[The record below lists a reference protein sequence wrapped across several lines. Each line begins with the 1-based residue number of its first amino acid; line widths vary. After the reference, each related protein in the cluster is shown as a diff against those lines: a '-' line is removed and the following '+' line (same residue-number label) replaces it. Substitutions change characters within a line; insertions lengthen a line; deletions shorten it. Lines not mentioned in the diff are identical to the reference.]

1 MDRISITGLENGE
14 IRDAA
19 AVKRVLKVLRLRVG
33 DEFMAYDGRSEL
45 RLAIESVTR
54 DGVRVAVLE
63 ERGLA
68 LVAELTVAQCMI
80 KGPRWDYFIEKMS
93 ELGVARI
100 LPVMSRRSVVRLG
113 AADAA
118 SHAERWRKIA
128 LSAAAQS
135 AGAAPEVLEPVSFGA
150 ALDVLAPINLRVVI
164 CFAEGALPLWEAV
177 PDGSRGPA
185 AILLGPEGDFTP
197 EEADAAVSAGFVPAG
212 LGERIL
218 RSETAAVVASA
229 FALRAMGAGSR

>member
-14 IRDAA
+14 IRDPA
-19 AVKRVLKVLRLRVG
+19 AVRRVLKVLRLRVG

-45 RLAIESVTR
+45 RLVVESVTR
-54 DGVRVAVLE
+54 DGVRVAVLD
-63 ERGLA
+63 ERWLA
-68 LVAELTVAQCMI
+68 PVAELTVAQCVI

-100 LPVMSRRSVVRLG
+100 LPVMSGRSVVRLD

-118 SHAERWRKIA
+118 AHAERWRKIA

-135 AGAAPEVLEPVSFGA
+135 AGAAPEVLEPVGFGA
-150 ALDVLAPINLRVVI
+150 ALDFLAPINLRVVI
-164 CFAEGALPLWEAV
+164 CFAGGALPLWEAL
-177 PDGSRGPA
+177 PDGCGGPA

-197 EEADAAVSAGFVPAG
+197 GELDAAVSAGFVPAG
-212 LGERIL
+212 LGTRIL

-229 FALRAMGAGSR
+229 FALRALTSRPR